1 MSLTPKEVTKIARL
15 SKIEVLDENKPEIAK
30 KLSKIL
36 DWVEIL
42 NEVDTKNV
50 EPLLNVHQIAMT
62 MAKDIVSDGAIA
74 DEILKNAP
82 DAKYGYFTVPKV
94 IE

>member
-1 MSLTPKEVTKIARL
+1 MSLTEKEVTKIARL
-15 SKIEVLDENKPEIAK
+15 SRIEIADEKKPELAK

-36 DWVEIL
+36 HWVESL
-42 NEVDTKNV
+42 NEVDTKNI
-50 EPLLNVHQIAMT
+50 EPLLNVHQLAMP
-62 MAKDIVSDGAIA
+62 MAKDGVSDGAIA
-74 DEILKNAP
+74 DEVLKNAP

>member
-1 MSLTPKEVTKIARL
+1 MSLTEKEVTKIARL
-15 SKIEVLDENKPEIAK
+15 SKIEILDEKKPEIAK

-36 DWVEIL
+36 DWVESL

-50 EPLLNVHQIAMT
+50 EPLLNVHQIAMP
-62 MAKDIVSDGAIA
+62 MAKDEVSDGAIA
-74 DEILKNAP
+74 DEVLKNAP